1 MGRRAPATTADTDR
15 NEGNRGNAATVDAAS
30 TVDTAGNSGNANTAS
45 TELSAAD
52 LSTIAQL
59 QQRDR
64 EVRAHEQAHISA
76 GGGLITSGASYT
88 YQAGPDNKRY
98 AIGGEVGIDTSPGRT
113 PEETLDRAARIRAA
127 ALAPADPSAQ
137 DMQVAAA
144 ADRMAME
151 ARMELNV
158 ARSESR
164 TAPDRREDALA
175 RLVASVT
182 SDLAPGTT
190 INTYA

>member
-1 MGRRAPATTADTDR
+1 
-15 NEGNRGNAATVDAAS
+15 AS
-30 TVDTAGNSGNANTAS
+30 TASTAS
-45 TELSAAD
+45 TELTTAD

-76 GGGLITSGASYT
+76 GGGLITSGASFT
-88 YQAGPDNKRY
+88 YQTGPDNKRY

-137 DMQVAAA
+137 DRQVAAA

-151 ARMELNV
+151 ARMEVNL
-158 ARSESR
+158 ARSENQA
-164 TAPDRREDALA
+164 APDRREAALA
-175 RLVASVT
+175 RLVASV
-182 SDLAPGTT
+182 SANSGPGTT

>member
-1 MGRRAPATTADTDR
+1 MGQRAPSTTADTDR
-15 NEGNRGNAATVDAAS
+15 
-30 TVDTAGNSGNANTAS
+30 TAGNTNTAS

-137 DMQVAAA
+137 DRQVAAV

-158 ARSESR
+158 ARSESQ